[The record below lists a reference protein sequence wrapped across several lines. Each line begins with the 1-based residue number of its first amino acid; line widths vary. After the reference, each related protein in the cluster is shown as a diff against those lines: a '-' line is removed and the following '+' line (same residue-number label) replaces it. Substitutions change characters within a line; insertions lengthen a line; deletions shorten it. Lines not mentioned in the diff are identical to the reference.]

1 MAMEDLLRICDQAVE
16 AALAGG
22 ADEAEA
28 YAVSGKGVDVEL
40 QKNDVQIAKSTH
52 ADGLGIRVFRN
63 RSLGFAFINSFDPDG
78 IAESVERA
86 IGIAKAAPSDE
97 HNGLPEPTPIEYLEG
112 IYDERAPSCGVREAV
127 EKAIAML
134 RTARDYD
141 PRVTVDAGGLSVSY
155 GTRAVSNSRGVRAAE
170 DGSAT
175 YCLIMGMAK
184 DGDTVSSFDYQF
196 DGTRSMSGIDP
207 VAVAAKFAENVVR
220 SLGAVKGESFKGPV
234 VLSPKSVTEVISYPV
249 QFAIRASSVQK
260 ETSKLAGKVGERIA
274 SELVSIVDDATLEDG
289 FATQS
294 FDREG
299 LRPSTLPLIEAG
311 VLRNYLYDTYTARKD
326 GRASTGHAS
335 GGAGAVPSISTTNV
349 VWSEGETPVDDIIA
363 GIDRGVLVTRYSGNV
378 DPVSG
383 DFSGS
388 VKGGRMIRGGKLAE
402 PLCGTMIA
410 GNAFDLLPS
419 ITAVSR
425 ERERLFSELLPYVRL
440 DGVSVT
446 SG

>member
-1 MAMEDLLRICDQAVE
+1 MEDLLRVCDRVVE

-40 QKNDVQIAKSTH
+40 QKNDVQIAKSMRT
-52 ADGLGIRVFRN
+52 DGLGIRIFRD
-63 RSLGFAFINSFDPDG
+63 RRLGFAFVNSFDEAG
-78 IAESVERA
+78 VAESVERA
-86 IGIAKAAPSDE
+86 IGIARAAPSDE
-97 HNGLPEPTPIEYLEG
+97 HNGLPEPTPIEYLTG
-112 IYDERAPSCGVREAV
+112 IYDERAPSYGVREAV
-127 EKAIAML
+127 GQAIAML
-134 RTARDYD
+134 RAARGYD
-141 PRVTVDAGGLSVSY
+141 PRVSVDAGGLVVQY
-155 GTRAVSNSRGVRAAE
+155 GTRAISNSRGVRAAE
-170 DGSAT
+170 EGSVT
-175 YCLIMGMAK
+175 YCVIMGMAK
-184 DGDTVSSFDYQF
+184 DGDVVSSFDYQF

-207 VAVAAKFAENVVR
+207 VAVATKFAENVID
-220 SLGAVKGESFKGPV
+220 SLGAVKGESFKGPI
-234 VLSPKSVTEVISYPV
+234 VLSPKSVTEVISYPI

-260 ETSKLAGKVGERIA
+260 ETSKLAGKIGERIG
-274 SELVSIVDDATLEDG
+274 SELLSIVDDSSLKDG
-289 FATQS
+289 FASQS

-299 LRPSTLPLIEAG
+299 LAPSTLPLVEAG
-311 VLRNYLYDTYTARKD
+311 VLRNYLYDTYTARKE

-349 VWSEGETPVDDIIA
+349 VWGPGDTPVDEIIA
-363 GIDRGVLVTRYSGNV
+363 GVDKGVLVTRYSGNV

-410 GNAFDLLPS
+410 GNVFDLLPS

-425 ERERLFSELLPYVRL
+425 EREQLFSELLPYVRV
-440 DGVSVT
+440 DGVAVT